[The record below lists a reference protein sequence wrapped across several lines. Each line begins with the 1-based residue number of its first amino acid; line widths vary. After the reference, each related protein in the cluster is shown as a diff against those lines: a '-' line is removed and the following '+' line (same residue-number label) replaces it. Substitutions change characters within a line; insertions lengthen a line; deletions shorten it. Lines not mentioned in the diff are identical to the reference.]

1 MEKKNKTT
9 AGLLALFLGGLGI
22 HKFYLGQTLAGVLYL
37 LFSWSC
43 IPAFIAFIEAII
55 ILTMSDDDFNAKYNN
70 SQSSQTSDSGK
81 ASDIFLMPSKNNLET
96 LVAYKHLLDEGA
108 ITQNE
113 FDQIKSKL
121 I

>member
-9 AGLLALFLGGLGI
+9 AGLLALFLGGIGV

-43 IPAFIAFIEAII
+43 IPAFIAFIEAIM

-81 ASDIFLMPSKNNLET
+81 ANDTSKNNLET
-96 LVAYKHLLDEGA
+96 LVAYKHLLDESA
-108 ITQNE
+108 ITQDE

-121 I
+121 IV